1 MHPILFALIA
11 GLLVT
16 FQPVHAATPAT
27 GADGIAAIVSDFDAF
42 SRAQDPVRAAQ
53 RGDKAAARIWPDN
66 SPSAVAARKTAYV
79 DFQRRLQ
86 ALPAAGLAGDDELNR
101 ELLVDR
107 VSLALD
113 GLAFDEERM
122 PFISGDGFYTTAD
135 YAALNTPLDDEA
147 AADSLDRAAR
157 GTARVLRARDR
168 EHASRH
174 PHGHDATDAHGRA
187 RHRRRAWPA

>member
-1 MHPILFALIA
+1 MHRILLATIA

-16 FQPVHAATPAT
+16 FQPALAASLAT
-27 GADGIAAIVSDFDAF
+27 GADSITAIVTDFDAF
-42 SRAQDPVRAAQ
+42 NRAQDPIRAAQ

-66 SPSAVAARKTAYV
+66 SPPAIATRKTAYL

-86 ALPAAGLAGDDELNR
+86 ALPEAGLAADDELNR
-101 ELLVDR
+101 ELLLDR

-122 PFISGDGFYTTAD
+122 PFVSGDGFYTTAD

-147 AADSLDRAAR
+147 AADAWIAR
-157 GTARVLRARDR
+157 LEALPAYYAR
-168 EHASRH
+168 
-174 PHGHDATDAHGRA
+174 
-187 RHRRRAWPA
+187 